1 LDGTQLAKAGSTTNQ
16 PVKTYYAIVNVE
28 GRRLGAYVSAE
39 NVAGAFKTAT
49 ERYKMRRPRLR
60 VETIAVQEMAAE
72 YLSGIWRTPAAHA
85 V

>member
-39 NVAGAFKTAT
+39 NVAGAFKTA
-49 ERYKMRRPRLR
+49 
-60 VETIAVQEMAAE
+60 IAVQEMADE